1 MAGNDFILLPD
12 ELSATRQPVV
22 EYSHVKM
29 VVTGGLK
36 QSNKYQ
42 MLLFKPYSSYRS
54 NVRQHNVANYLHQYL
69 NGTEVQTELV
79 VQL

>member
-1 MAGNDFILLPD
+1 MAGNDFLLLPD

-42 MLLFKPYSSYRS
+42 MLLFKPFII
-54 NVRQHNVANYLHQYL
+54 VKQQNVANVFINTLKPIEFK
-69 NGTEVQTELV
+69 NRV

>member
-1 MAGNDFILLPD
+1 MAGNDFLLLPD

-42 MLLFKPYSSYRS
+42 MLLSKPF
-54 NVRQHNVANYLHQYL
+54 NIVKQQNVANVFIAALWRF
-69 NGTEVQTELV
+69 QTINN
-79 VQL
+79 